1 MKTFWI
7 NKSLPF
13 ENENIVINILLK
25 SQDIY
30 SSNSQLVLSSIVF
43 GDLSNCGLIKK
54 NPLKKSN
61 SSDGQFNNFT
71 LILRPLN
78 EVEDQGHSKCW
89 F

>member
-25 SQDIY
+25 SEDIY

-43 GDLSNCGLIKK
+43 GDLSNWINK
-54 NPLKKSN
+54 KKSVKK
-61 SSDGQFNNFT
+61 
-71 LILRPLN
+71 I
-78 EVEDQGHSKCW
+78 K
-89 F
+89 